1 MNDGLIPRGREAAI
15 YSDCQENF
23 DRGEKNPSM
32 MPAET
37 AGMYRL
43 PGINSLTDRFLHYN
57 VSCCDHVTWMA
68 RDVRIQI
75 IARQK

>member
-1 MNDGLIPRGREAAI
+1 
-15 YSDCQENF
+15 
-23 DRGEKNPSM
+23 M

-37 AGMYRL
+37 AGVYRL

>member
-1 MNDGLIPRGREAAI
+1 MKGLFPEGGKQQSIVTVKKTLIEGR
-15 YSDCQENF
+15 
-23 DRGEKNPSM
+23 KNPSM

>member
-1 MNDGLIPRGREAAI
+1 
-15 YSDCQENF
+15 
-23 DRGEKNPSM
+23 M

-37 AGMYRL
+37 AGMNRL